1 MGHLWTDELCF
12 WSFGKSYVR
21 GPDNF
26 ACLKRSV
33 VKKEEERLDDEGLG
47 KAMGCLRLKSNG
59 TEEKTQRHTKNI
71 PRTRSAGG

>member
-33 VKKEEERLDDEGLG
+33 VKKEEERLDDEGWV
-47 KAMGCLRLKSNG
+47 KQWVVSD
-59 TEEKTQRHTKNI
+59 
-71 PRTRSAGG
+71 